1 MTTSRHIN
9 KPAFAWTADLLQQ
22 LCSQYADTPTRAISD
37 SLGCPMQVVYTKAK
51 LLKLKK
57 TPEFLSSAYSGRAT
71 TDTPVP
77 NSANSRFVKGCCSWN
92 KGIKM
97 PGHGNA
103 STFFKKGDPAI
114 NAQQVGAL
122 RINTMGDIDIKLA
135 LGKDKWYSLVRYTWE
150 LTHGPIPPLM
160 CIGVRDHDRHN
171 TQPDNLILLTRA
183 ENIVHNLLRRYPK
196 ELRNVMALRGRLN
209 NQITKQLETQDV

>member
-1 MTTSRHIN
+1 MTISRNIN
-9 KPAFAWTADLLQQ
+9 KPSFDWTAGRLDLLRSRYANTPTRDIADLLG
-22 LCSQYADTPTRAISD
+22 CS
-37 SLGCPMQVVYTKAK
+37 MQVVYTQAK
-51 LLKLKK
+51 LRGLKK
-57 TPEFLSSAYSGRAT
+57 SPEFLASAYSGRAST
-71 TDTPVP
+71 AAPIAGSVSTQFTPGQV
-77 NSANSRFVKGCCSWN
+77 SWN
-92 KGIKM
+92 KGKKL
-97 PGHGNA
+97 PGHGNPK
-103 STFFKKGDPAI
+103 TFFKKGDPAI

-171 TQPDNLILLTRA
+171 TQPENLMLLTRA
-183 ENIVHNLLRRYPK
+183 ENIAHNLLRRYPK